1 MLRTS
6 FVGALVTNTVLCSA
20 LLRAQATTASIQ
32 RTEIQQA
39 VRAYIDAHNRSDVAT
54 IAEMYS
60 REPGVTSVGDGQIM
74 RGWDRIREEFDKL
87 VGTEGKFKIS
97 IGSIDVVPLGTNN
110 ALALTTYTIALG
122 SGPLE
127 TQQRGAMTLVFQKVR
142 GEWKIVHDHTSTQS
156 QTPNTA
162 VPSSA
167 PSPPSQ
173 PSQVQAVRA
182 TAVPA
187 TTAATRIAIADGQAV
202 IVKAQSF
209 VHYDFQLPA
218 ATCSISGRI
227 TGVSG
232 GNKDFEA
239 FIMDDDNFV
248 NFSAGVSGARVNWQ
262 SGRVVVAPI
271 DVSIAGPGV
280 YHLVVSNNWSI
291 ATDKTVQA
299 QAIAQCGA

>member
-1 MLRTS
+1 
-6 FVGALVTNTVLCSA
+6 
-20 LLRAQATTASIQ
+20 
-32 RTEIQQA
+32 
-39 VRAYIDAHNRSDVAT
+39 
-54 IAEMYS
+54 
-60 REPGVTSVGDGQIM
+60 M
-74 RGWDRIREEFDKL
+74 RGWDRIREAFDQL

-97 IGSIDVVPLGTNN
+97 IGSIDVVPLGPNN
-110 ALALTTYTIALG
+110 ALALTTYTITLG
-122 SGPLE
+122 TGAQE
-127 TQQRGAMTLVFQKVR
+127 TQQRGAMTLVFQKVQR
-142 GEWKIVHDHTSTQS
+142 EWKIIHDHTSTQTE
-156 QTPNTA
+156 QPNAA
-162 VPSSA
+162 VSVA
-167 PSPPSQ
+167 PNPAASPN
-173 PSQVQAVRA
+173 QVQAV
-182 TAVPA
+182 PA
-187 TTAATRIAIADGQAV
+187 TAATARIPVADGQAV

-299 QAIAQCGA
+299 QAIAQCGR

>member
-1 MLRTS
+1 MSRTG
-6 FVGALVTNTVLCSA
+6 FLGLLVTSTLLCSSP
-20 LLRAQATTASIQ
+20 LRAQATPASIQ

-39 VRAYIDAHNRSDVAT
+39 VRAYIDAHNRSDAAT
-54 IAEMYS
+54 IADMYS

-74 RGWDRIREEFDKL
+74 RGWDRIREAFDQL

-97 IGSIDVVPLGTNN
+97 IGSIDVVPLSTNN
-110 ALALTTYTIALG
+110 ALALTTYTITLG
-122 SGPLE
+122 SGPQE

-142 GEWKIVHDHTSTQS
+142 GEWKIVHDHTSTQA
-156 QTPNTA
+156 QTA
-162 VPSSA
+162 SA
-167 PSPPSQ
+167 PVSCSAPSQ
-173 PSQVQAVRA
+173 PSQPGQVQAV
-182 TAVPA
+182 P
-187 TTAATRIAIADGQAV
+187 TTTSGTRIAIADGQAV

-227 TGVSG
+227 SGVSG

-280 YHLVVSNNWSI
+280 YHLVVSNSWSI

-299 QAIAQCGA
+299 QAFAQCGG

>member
-1 MLRTS
+1 MQRLSCCIAGDRRRRRFGLSYRLKERHMLRTS
-6 FVGALVTNTVLCSA
+6 FVGALVTHSVLFATVLP
-20 LLRAQATTASIQ
+20 AQVTPASQQ
-32 RTEIQQA
+32 RSDIQQA
-39 VRAYIDAHNRSDVAT
+39 VRAYIDAHNRSDAAT
-54 IAEMYS
+54 IADMYS

-74 RGWDRIREEFDKL
+74 RGWDRIREAFDQL

-110 ALALTTYTIALG
+110 ALALTTYTITLG
-122 SGPLE
+122 SGPQE

-142 GEWKIVHDHTSTQS
+142 GEWKIIHDHTSTQS

-173 PSQVQAVRA
+173 PGQVQAIPA
-182 TAVPA
+182 TAAPP

-239 FIMDDDNFV
+239 FIMNDDNIV
-248 NFSAGVSGARVNWQ
+248 NWSAGVSDARVNWQ
-262 SGRVVVAPI
+262 
-271 DVSIAGPGV
+271 
-280 YHLVVSNNWSI
+280 
-291 ATDKTVQA
+291 
-299 QAIAQCGA
+299 

>member
-1 MLRTS
+1 
-6 FVGALVTNTVLCSA
+6 
-20 LLRAQATTASIQ
+20 
-32 RTEIQQA
+32 
-39 VRAYIDAHNRSDVAT
+39 
-54 IAEMYS
+54 MYS

-74 RGWDRIREEFDKL
+74 RGWDRIREAFDQL

-97 IGSIDVVPLGTNN
+97 IGSIDVVPLSTNN
-110 ALALTTYTIALG
+110 ALALTTYTITLG
-122 SGPLE
+122 SGPQE

-142 GEWKIVHDHTSTQS
+142 GEWKIVHDHTSTQA
-156 QTPNTA
+156 QTA
-162 VPSSA
+162 SA
-167 PSPPSQ
+167 PVSCSAPSQ
-173 PSQVQAVRA
+173 PSQPGQVQAV
-182 TAVPA
+182 P
-187 TTAATRIAIADGQAV
+187 TTTSGTRIAIADGQAV

-227 TGVSG
+227 SGVSG

-280 YHLVVSNNWSI
+280 YHLVVSNSWSI

-299 QAIAQCGA
+299 QAFAQCGG